1 MLLAVPGRTEGVLL
15 EACILDGQLFCLHSR
30 RYDQGYDGTVH
41 PETGTKINAGICA
54 AGIHPR
60 SCGVSF
66 GRGTLLNLIELKD
79 KVLLAI
85 GKHTMRYQIPCEI
98 CAHYTDMED
107 FFSDWCTLGY
117 SRTEARK
124 LMHEGNGEFMR
135 LPDGLGYVRFAI

>member
-1 MLLAVPGRTEGVLL
+1 MRTKRGKLVCEINQLLVYEKEGKVALPLSKSSRDYLSQYIVL
-15 EACILDGQLFCLHSR
+15 
-30 RYDQGYDGTVH
+30 T
-41 PETGTKINAGICA
+41 
-54 AGIHPR
+54 
-60 SCGVSF
+60 
-66 GRGTLLNLIELKD
+66 D

-85 GKHTMRYQIPCEI
+85 GKHAMRYQIPCEI

-107 FFSDWCTLGY
+107 FFSDWCALGY